1 MSIRRQVIFIFIF
14 LIITTCAPLVRAIV
28 LYFNPTIISNT
39 FLLFLPS
46 ISSFILGCI
55 LIISILNVIKK
66 LRKDIKVR
74 YESTMLEQTYRHIV
88 EGSGVCSIVINTDGI
103 IKFISKNAERLYGYL
118 PEELVGA
125 DLIKYIPEEFRGEI
139 SGAIMGIP
147 EGNEHEE
154 TLQLQILT
162 KDGNSKWISCRMY
175 PVKDD
180 DGDVRQLQLM
190 MWDIDNEKKMQLE
203 LERTEHARKLQQQLL
218 QTIIDYCPVII
229 YLKNL
234 KGEIVLTNSRMKN
247 LAGLAS
253 GQDSPVSPRL
263 NNREEK
269 NKLYEEYDRKVIEEK
284 QMVAFEDEYFHRNG
298 KTTNYY
304 LMKFPIFD
312 KNGDI
317 EYICNFSTDVSSLKK
332 SERLMLEAK
341 KEAEQAKEAQEIFMA
356 NMSHEIRTPMNGILG
371 MSNLL
376 MSSNLNSEQ
385 TEFMEAIQ
393 ESAKNLLAIIN
404 DLLDFSKIKS
414 GKFHLESTEFKPR
427 QAIKKAMYPLLFR
440 ANEKKLP
447 LKCFVDTSV
456 PENLVGDPLRL
467 QQVIINL
474 VGNAV
479 KFTESGSVEVKV
491 YPASRRGKQVM
502 LNIDVID
509 TGIGIPNDKLGNIFE
524 SYTQTDTNI
533 SRIYGGTGLGLAIVK
548 QLVELQNGSVSVK
561 SEMGKGSVF
570 TVQIPYTVIETASDT
585 NHEIKDKREQENMLK
600 DVRVLVAEDNLINQ
614 KVVQK
619 TLMKQNAHVVVVG
632 NGQLAVD
639 KLAVE
644 DFDIVLMDLQMPEMD
659 GYTAT
664 VYIRKVLKKSVPIV
678 AMTADAISG
687 ESDKCFAIGMN
698 GYISKPF
705 EATDLYNKIIE
716 LTDRL

>member
-1 MSIRRQVIFIFIF
+1 MPIVRGIALYYHPGLIDNAYF
-14 LIITTCAPLVRAIV
+14 LFGPG
-28 LYFNPTIISNT
+28 IIS
-39 FLLFLPS
+39 
-46 ISSFILGCI
+46 I
-55 LIISILNVIKK
+55 LIGSILFISILNVVKK
-66 LRKDIKVR
+66 VRKDIKER
-74 YESTMLEQTYRHIV
+74 YENTMLEQTYRHIV
-88 EGSGVCSIVINTDGI
+88 EGSGVCSIVLNTNGI
-103 IKFISKNAERLYGYL
+103 VKFISKNAERLYGYQ
-118 PEELVGA
+118 PEELIGA
-125 DLIKYIPEEFRGEI
+125 EMIKYIPAEFRADISKII
-139 SGAIMGIP
+139 SGILRG
-147 EGNEHEE
+147 EEYNE
-154 TLQLQILT
+154 TMQLQILAKEGT
-162 KDGNSKWISCRMY
+162 SKWISCRMY

-180 DGDVRQLQLM
+180 SGEIRQLQFM
-190 MWDIDNEKKMQLE
+190 IWDIDNEKKMQLE
-203 LERTEHARKLQQQLL
+203 LERTEQARKIQQQLL

-253 GQDSPVSPRL
+253 GQDSPISPKM

-269 NKLYEEYDRKVIEEK
+269 NKLYEEHDRRVIEEK
-284 QMVAFEDEYFHRNG
+284 QMVAFEDEFIHRNG

-304 LMKFPIFD
+304 LMKFPIFN
-312 KNGDI
+312 KEGEI
-317 EYICNFSTDVSSLKK
+317 EYICNFSTDVTSLKK

-376 MSSNLNSEQ
+376 MSTSLNEEQ
-385 TEFMEAIQ
+385 KEFMEAIQ

-414 GKFHLESTEFKPR
+414 GKFHLESVEFKPK
-427 QAIKKAMYPLLFR
+427 QVIKKAMYPLLFR

-479 KFTESGSVEVKV
+479 KFTDSGSVEVKV
-491 YPASRRGKQVM
+491 YPALRNGTETM

-509 TGIGIPNDKLGNIFE
+509 TGIGIPHNKLGNIFE

-548 QLVELQNGSVSVK
+548 QLVELQNGTVSVK
-561 SEMGKGSVF
+561 SELGKGSVF
-570 TVQIPYTVIETASDT
+570 TVQIPYIVIETASDI
-585 NHEIKDKREQENMLK
+585 NQEVKTKGGQDNMLK
-600 DVRVLVAEDNLINQ
+600 NVKVLVAEDNLINQ

-619 TLMKQNAHVVVVG
+619 TLMKQNAVVEVVS

-639 KLAVE
+639 KLLKE
-644 DFDIVLMDLQMPEMD
+644 DFDIILMDLQMPEMD
-659 GYTAT
+659 GYSAT
-664 VYIRKVLKKSVPIV
+664 KHIRLVMKKDIPIV

-687 ESDKCFAIGMN
+687 ESDKCFEIGMN

-705 EATDLYNKIIE
+705 EATDLYNKILE
-716 LTDRL
+716 LTSKQ